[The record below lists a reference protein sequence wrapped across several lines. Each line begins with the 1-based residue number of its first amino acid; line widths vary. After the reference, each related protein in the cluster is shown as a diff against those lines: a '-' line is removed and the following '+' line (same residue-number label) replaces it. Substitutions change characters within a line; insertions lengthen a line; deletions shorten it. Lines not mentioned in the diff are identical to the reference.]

1 MAALSLAGAG
11 LGAFLVVGRA
21 EAAPETRKVVRQV
34 DHVLISSSQ
43 PNALFAL
50 LTQTFELPVAWPMSD
65 YGGFVSGGVALG
77 NVNVEVLSAAGP
89 AGGVARARFVGLALE
104 PEPLPTALPELD
116 ARGIVHGRPAPYRTG
131 RSWFTRKPRW
141 TTVALPTV
149 SADALEVFLCEYG
162 HDVAEQRQRLR
173 EQLQSRQ
180 GGPLSVRSVREIV
193 CGTAHRIQKEE
204 SWRTLLHPSQAS
216 DGQWELG
223 GGPALRLV
231 QAERDQLQELIV
243 TVGSLQQARVFL
255 REQGLLGEDRPEAI
269 TLAGPLLQGL
279 TLVLVEEPWER

>member
-1 MAALSLAGAG
+1 MTISPSRMAVLSPAGAG

-43 PNALFAL
+43 PKALFAL

-104 PEPLPTALPELD
+104 PEPLPALPELD
-116 ARGIVHGRPAPYRTG
+116 ARGIVHGRPAPYRAG

-180 GGPLSVRSVREIV
+180 GGPLSVRSVRRSCAAPPI
-193 CGTAHRIQKEE
+193 GDKRK
-204 SWRTLLHPSQAS
+204 SR
-216 DGQWELG
+216 G
-223 GGPALRLV
+223 GRSSIRLKRQMV
-231 QAERDQLQELIV
+231 N
-243 TVGSLQQARVFL
+243 GSSGVVRRSAWC
-255 REQGLLGEDRPEAI
+255 RPNA
-269 TLAGPLLQGL
+269 TNS
-279 TLVLVEEPWER
+279 RN